1 MDKYME
7 VFLEMTTIKINSKSV
22 SVNTAQLFN
31 RTFNKYKFQIEII
44 KINFKAIEFQLN
56 RID

>member
-1 MDKYME
+1 ME